1 MLSSTFAPKTMGSIV
16 LVPAFFAIWYAI
28 RRSLADAFILVYLSS
43 VLLLPGWARWVL
55 PHLPDPTFDEAA
67 ILPLV
72 AIFVIKGNSK
82 WQFSFLDLLI
92 SLLLLV
98 MGISEYVNAGYA
110 DAQNMIFDM
119 LASGVFPYALAKQ
132 LINTHALRIRFAKQF
147 VLCLSI
153 VFVTTLYEFK
163 FAVNP
168 FQLVFDRF
176 FPGQSA
182 GWVTTFRYGFP
193 RVAGPYGHAIS
204 NGIITLIGLQFA
216 FWLKDNRAWEPYFKW
231 SAGKLRKSSAFVGA
245 MLVEMVMTF
254 TRGPQIGALLAYC
267 LNWAGKGQDIK
278 RRSLLLLSVFI
289 FVGVPAIMWFDAYA
303 SVGRAS
309 ALTQSQETAAYRKE
323 MIDKYVDVAREKSWL
338 GWGTSGWPKDPG
350 MPSIDNYYLLL
361 SLMHGF
367 LATGLLLA
375 ILLTTIVRLYLN
387 GLKNPP
393 LAPPSRSLSFA
404 LAGIYAGLTFAL
416 AAVYMGLNV
425 IPVFFLLTGFTE
437 CFLLH
442 GGDKTLRA
450 KSEVFAAKPKF
461 HFQRIVA

>member
-1 MLSSTFAPKTMGSIV
+1 MGSIV
-16 LVPAFFAIWYAI
+16 LVPAFFAVWYSS

-72 AIFVIKGNSK
+72 AIFLIKGASK
-82 WQFSFLDLLI
+82 WRFSFLDLLI

-98 MGISEYVNAGYA
+98 MGVSEYVNAGYA

-119 LASGVFPYALAKQ
+119 LASGVFPYLLAKQ
-132 LINTHALRIRFAKQF
+132 LINTHTLRIRFAKQF
-147 VLCLSI
+147 VLCLSL
-153 VFVTTLYEFK
+153 VFLTTLYEFK

-176 FPGQSA
+176 FPSQSS

-204 NGIITLIGLQFA
+204 NGIITLVGLQFA

-231 SAGKLRKSSAFVGA
+231 STGTLRQSSAYVGA
-245 MLVEMVMTF
+245 MLIEMVITF
-254 TRGPQIGALLAYC
+254 TRGPQIGAVLAYC
-267 LNWAGKGQDIK
+267 LTWVGKGQNAK
-278 RRSLLLLSVFI
+278 RRSFLLLTFLI
-289 FVGVPAIMWFDAYA
+289 FVGVPASVWFDSYA

-323 MIDKYVDVAREKSWL
+323 MIDKYIDVAREKSWL

-375 ILLTTIVRLYLN
+375 ILITTMVRLYLN
-387 GLKNPP
+387 GSKNSPLPP
-393 LAPPSRSLSFA
+393 PFRSLSFV

-416 AAVYMGLNV
+416 ATVYMGLNV

-437 CFLLH
+437 SFLMN
-442 GGDKTLRA
+442 GGDKTLRSKPEA
-450 KSEVFAAKPKF
+450 FSPVKPKF
-461 HFQRIVA
+461 QFQRILA